1 MKMLK
6 EKRAQGSIEILLLIG
21 GAIAVATIIGLIV
34 NSLASA
40 PSAEIRQD
48 IEEAQE
54 NLDNAS

>member
-34 NSLASA
+34 KSLANA
-40 PSAEIRQD
+40 PSAEISKD
-48 IEEAQE
+48 IEETQE